1 MDNVQEQVNTLA
13 KALRLQVIEALVKI
27 DRVKYGAPKIEGE
40 ELFFTVKS
48 IDALPC
54 CTAQLRRLFE
64 DAHDY
69 HNDIGMFPHAA
80 TIGDLEYCCRHR
92 TIGYSSSQHVPNSW
106 LPKKQDADLRTLPAF
121 RQLANIY
128 RPLIAAGKR
137 ILPPVDR
144 KAVETEA
151 DAIIN
156 ELATNLIGG

>member
-69 HNDIGMFPHAA
+69 HNDIGMFPHAVC
-80 TIGDLEYCCRHR
+80 IGDLEYCCRHR
-92 TIGYSSSQHVPNSW
+92 TIGYSSSQHVLNSW

-121 RQLANIY
+121 KQLANIY
-128 RPLIAAGKR
+128 RPLIAAGKK
-137 ILPPVDR
+137 ILPPMDHS
-144 KAVETEA
+144 AVMSEA
-151 DAIIN
+151 NAIIN